1 MSMRKQSFIY
11 AMLNLKKEEKC
22 LSENGSTYVHRYTVK
37 YTSRKKITGKF
48 FYKYCF
54 LPDLLILDIIFIAGI
69 DIYGSSNSILFLL

>member
-1 MSMRKQSFIY
+1 MEVL
-11 AMLNLKKEEKC
+11 ML
-22 LSENGSTYVHRYTVK
+22 HRYTVK